1 MDSTGMRE
9 RGQNTV
15 KGKPLAYRLRE
26 AVQYRRIKGSP
37 ILILDYPL
45 KAMILHR
52 FWGSILEPLTG
63 GSFVALEHILS
74 RVNHVDPQET
84 QIFLNGLVRKGFL
97 EQEGFPL
104 LSHYPYVSIIIP
116 VRNRAD
122 EITACLQSLDKL
134 DYPPE
139 KREVIVVDDASDDT
153 TPEQVSAFPVQ
164 LIPLKERRQASFC
177 RNLAAQKAKGEILAF
192 LDSDCL
198 ADPLWLKE
206 LIPAFTDP
214 SNGAV
219 GGMVDSW
226 GNEKGLDRYERV
238 KSSLNMGSWP
248 KSSREENHFFYLPSC
263 NLLVRRTL
271 FLRLGGFRE
280 DMCVGED
287 VDFCWRLQDLGH
299 HIEYRP
305 VGRVYHKHRNT
316 VRHFCTRRFDY
327 GTSEPLLQRFHAKRV
342 KQFAFSLPAVLF
354 WGSALLSIISGWIPL
369 LGLSGITV
377 LADSLITLAKIRQ
390 RNIPIPF
397 SRLVLA
403 AFRGY
408 LAFFYHCCAFV
419 SRYYLFCTPLLFIVT
434 PLGSA
439 IVLGAHVLTGI
450 GEYFTKKPRVQFP
463 LFLFYF
469 TLDQLSYQLGVWWG
483 CLRGLFFGPVN
494 PKIVRRPSYKGIG

>member
-1 MDSTGMRE
+1 MVSAGMRE
-9 RGQNTV
+9 MGQDAVNRR
-15 KGKPLAYRLRE
+15 PLAYRLRE
-26 AVQYRRIKGSP
+26 AVQYRQSKGSP

-52 FWGSILEPLTG
+52 FWGPVFESQAG
-63 GSFVALEHILS
+63 GGFIALEQIAA
-74 RVNHVDPQET
+74 RVNHVESQGTE
-84 QIFLNGLVRKGFL
+84 IFLNGLVRKGFL

-104 LSHYPYVSIIIP
+104 LSDYPYVSIIIP
-116 VRNRAD
+116 VRNRAE
-122 EITACLQSLDKL
+122 EITACLQSLDRL
-134 DYPPE
+134 DYPLE
-139 KREVIVVDDASDDT
+139 RREVIVVDDASNDST
-153 TPEQVSAFPVQ
+153 REVVSAFPVQ

-177 RNLAAQKAKGEILAF
+177 RNLAAHRAKGEILAF

-198 ADPLWLKE
+198 AHPLWLKE

-219 GGMVDSW
+219 GGMVDSCL
-226 GNEKGLDRYERV
+226 NEKGLDRYEKV

-248 KSSREENHFFYLPSC
+248 KSSREEDHFFYLPSC

-280 DMCVGED
+280 DLCVGED

-299 HIEYRP
+299 QIEYRP

-316 VRHFCTRRFDY
+316 VRHFCSRRFDY
-327 GTSEPLLQRFHAKRV
+327 GTSEPLLQRFHARRV
-342 KQFAFSLPAVLF
+342 KQFVFSPPVALF

-377 LADSLITLAKIRQ
+377 LADSLITFAKIRQ

-397 SRLVLA
+397 SRLLLA

-408 LAFFYHCCAFV
+408 FAVFYHCCAFV

-439 IVLGAHVLTGI
+439 IVLGTHVLTGI
-450 GEYFTKKPRVQFP
+450 GEYFTKKPQLHLP
-463 LFLFYF
+463 LFLLYF
-469 TLDQLSYQLGVWWG
+469 TLDQLSYQLGVWRG
-483 CLRGLFFGPVN
+483 CLEGLFFGPVN
-494 PKIVRRPSYKGIG
+494 PKIVRKPSYRGIG